1 MRLKFL
7 VLIGLV
13 CVANNLCAKLPE
25 VEANRLVDAIY
36 KIEGGAKTKFAYGIK
51 SIPIKGDTEQE
62 RLAYARK
69 ICFNTVQRTHDRW
82 LKAEKPIAFDIY
94 LRNRYCP
101 IGAKNDPTGLN
112 DNWLKNLRKVLAEK

>member
-1 MRLKFL
+1 MRLNLTKF
-7 VLIGLV
+7 VCIVVGV

-25 VEANRLVDAIY
+25 ADANRLVDAIY

-82 LKAEKPIAFDIY
+82 VKAKKPGFYIDFLA
-94 LRNRYCP
+94 NCYCP
-101 IGAKNDPTGLN
+101 PSADKQGNLN
-112 DNWLKNLRKVLAEK
+112 WKANVRKFWGEQ